1 MKIAVA
7 SDEMT
12 LLTDGVVA
20 ELKTLGHEVIL
31 LGPLKGESL
40 SWPIAAQQL
49 AEAVATGIVEQG
61 VLFCWT
67 GTGASIA
74 ANKVPGVRAALVR
87 DAETARGA
95 KWWNDANVL
104 VLSLRATS
112 MAIAQEI
119 LQAWFSEQVK
129 PESKACIAQLTV
141 IEQKYGGD
149 LVLPIYK
156 NTELPSL

>member
-7 SDEMT
+7 SDERT
-12 LLTDGVVA
+12 PLTDGVVA
-20 ELKTLGHEVIL
+20 ELNTLGHDVIL
-31 LGPLKGESL
+31 FGPLKGEPL

-49 AEAVATGIVEQG
+49 AEAVAVGTVDQG

-67 GTGASIA
+67 GTGATIA
-74 ANKVPGVRAALVR
+74 ANKVPGIRAALVR
-87 DAETARGA
+87 DAETAKGA

-112 MAIAQEI
+112 LAIAQEI

-129 PESKACIAQLTV
+129 PEEKDCIAQLTA
-141 IEQKYGGD
+141 
-149 LVLPIYK
+149 
-156 NTELPSL
+156 